1 MPFNDSTVA
10 LIANTSKEC
19 GYDEYT
25 DKYLTF
31 PPSGQQPDGCQGPG
45 INAHCT
51 DYLPGCD
58 VFDLATSSIFDIN
71 PGFNIY
77 QVSQVL
83 PVPDDVLGFPY
94 SQMFIPPGRRIY
106 FNRQDVKRAINAPKD
121 LDWMICA
128 EAPVFAGG
136 DNSDPSSYR
145 AIPHVIERTK
155 NVQIAHGTM
164 DMVLLANSTLLA
176 IQNMTWGGRLGFQR
190 EPREPLFVP
199 HHPNPAVEG
208 SSGQGVM
215 GTWHSERGLTWA
227 LIDLSGHQAPAWQAA
242 VSFRQIEVL
251 LGRVANLS
259 DTTAFPMYASADQ
272 PAAYMLGS
280 GTALYGFG
288 AEVLDG

>member
-1 MPFNDSTVA
+1 MPFNDSTIA
-10 LIANTSKEC
+10 LIANSSKEC
-19 GYDEYT
+19 GYDEYI

-51 DYLPGCD
+51 DYLPNCD
-58 VFDLATSSIFDIN
+58 VFHLVTRSIFDIN
-71 PGFNIY
+71 PGFNVY
-77 QVSQVL
+77 QITQVL

-94 SQMFIPPGRRIY
+94 SRMFLSPGRQIY
-106 FNRQDVKRAINAPKD
+106 FNRKDVKQAINAPKD
-121 LDWMICA
+121 VDWTICA
-128 EAPVFAGG
+128 NTPVFVGG

-155 NVQIAHGTM
+155 NVQISHGTM

-176 IQNMTWGGRLGFQR
+176 IQNMTWGGRLGFDRQ
-190 EPREPLFVP
+190 PREPLFVP
-199 HHPNPAVEG
+199 HHPNPVVEG
-208 SSGQGVM
+208 SSGQGVL

-227 LIDLSGHQAPAWQAA
+227 LIDLSGHQSPAWQAA

-259 DTTAFPMYASADQ
+259 DTTAFPMYASAEQ
-272 PAAYMLGS
+272 PAASMLGS

-288 AEVLDG
+288 ADSLDD